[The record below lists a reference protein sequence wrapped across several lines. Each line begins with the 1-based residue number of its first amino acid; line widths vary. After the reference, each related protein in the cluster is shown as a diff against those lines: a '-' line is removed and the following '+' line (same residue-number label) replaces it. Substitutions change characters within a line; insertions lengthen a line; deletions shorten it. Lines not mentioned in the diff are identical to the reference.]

1 MGLET
6 EKMFL
11 SGAIFLSCVAAIFCA
26 EEIEQE
32 TALAGTQRDG
42 KFIYASTTTTSTT
55 LTTSKLCFK
64 LSFVTDTIV
73 PCKKRKRSFSGI
85 WDEEPRHTD
94 EEISPTKLA
103 IDDDFP
109 SLESGVDEL
118 RKGADE
124 EEGRT
129 GKFLNYFITITKTS
143 TITSYSATSTVA
155 SVACTPYEFS
165 MDM

>member
-11 SGAIFLSCVAAIFCA
+11 SGAIFLSCVAAIFSA

-32 TALAGTQRDG
+32 TALAGTQRDA

-73 PCKKRKRSFSGI
+73 PCKKRRRSFSGM

-94 EEISPTKLA
+94 EKISPTKLA
-103 IDDDFP
+103 IDDDLP
-109 SLESGVDEL
+109 SIESGVDEL
-118 RKGADE
+118 RKG
-124 EEGRT
+124 
-129 GKFLNYFITITKTS
+129 KQFLYFMTVTKTN
-143 TITSYSATSTVA
+143 TVTSYSATSPVA
-155 SVACTPYEFS
+155 SVACTPYEFT
-165 MDM
+165 

>member
-73 PCKKRKRSFSGI
+73 PCKKRKRRDSRM
-85 WDEEPRHTD
+85 WEEGPRQTD
-94 EEISPTKLA
+94 QEIAPTKLA
-103 IDDDFP
+103 TEEEDEL
-109 SLESGVDEL
+109 SLESGVE
-118 RKGADE
+118 
-124 EEGRT
+124 
-129 GKFLNYFITITKTS
+129 
-143 TITSYSATSTVA
+143 
-155 SVACTPYEFS
+155 
-165 MDM
+165 